1 MGRDDGPRR
10 AEPGFSLVEN
20 VFSAMVIAVVI
31 LGMSTV
37 ISTYSVSQQKTKDRP
52 FALNLAQQQLDE
64 VMMKLVTQNAMVFD
78 NAPTPR
84 GRSYYL
90 KTENLTVSAYFF
102 NNFPWNAW
110 ADPVAKGQEMGAIPW
125 ESDTRK
131 LDRRPVPTDIQ
142 DKVYSGAVAPD
153 NIPFIRYTNFY
164 RNRFYTGGGIRVPSD
179 NPAESWDLTQAKA
192 EMGTDSPP
200 KYVVRLQLFGV
211 PDSMAGT
218 PAYNMGDVVRSSE
231 RLKAADYPNDPRT
244 PPAASPFLIG
254 DSCIAGPSLLGGAT
268 GRMYLRERTVEG
280 ADDPTYFP
288 HFTSKVYV
296 ARVYRIEDFI
306 DDGTFYKGTGNP
318 DTEIASASVVL
329 VGRVQ
334 RK

>member
-1 MGRDDGPRR
+1 MKTGAR
-10 AEPGFSLVEN
+10 GFSLIEN

-37 ISTYSVSQQKTKDRP
+37 ISTYSVSQQKTRDRP

-64 VMMKLVTQNAMVFD
+64 VLMNLVTQNAMVFD
-78 NAPTPR
+78 NAPQPR

-110 ADPVAKGQEMGAIPW
+110 PDPVAKGQEMAAIPW
-125 ESDTRK
+125 ETDPLL
-131 LDRRPVPTDIQ
+131 LDQLPVPTDIES
-142 DKVYSGAVAPD
+142 KVYLVGVPPD
-153 NIPFIRYTNFY
+153 NLPFIQYTHFY
-164 RNRFYTGGGIRVPSD
+164 RNRFYTGGGVRVPSQ
-179 NPAESWDLTQAKA
+179 NPAESWDVTQARA
-192 EMGTDSPP
+192 EMGTESPP
-200 KYVVRLQLFGV
+200 KYVVRFQLFGV
-211 PDSMAGT
+211 PEASASDPGFDIGEMI
-218 PAYNMGDVVRSSE
+218 RSAE
-231 RLKAADYPNDPRT
+231 RLKVADYPTDPRT
-244 PPAASPFLIG
+244 PPAKSPYLIG
-254 DSCIAGPSLLGGAT
+254 DSCVPGNTHYGAT
-268 GRMYLRERTVEG
+268 GRLYIRERKLKG
-280 ADDPTYFP
+280 PDDPSYFP
-288 HFTSKVYV
+288 HFTSKVFV

-306 DDGTFYKGTGNP
+306 DDGTFYTGTGNP